1 MKFEKTSKIANYFLL
16 LALVTVGIVGGMA
29 YVTAKQSLEKAAFEK
44 LNVAANLKE
53 EEIDRWFEDLQQD
66 FLLTVEMPDIKA
78 NLALMLSSTDR
89 EKTQQAYASIAQ
101 HFTKFVQIKPKFD
114 EISIIDRDRQVIFST
129 NRHRQ
134 NRQQLFQQITYV
146 KPGQQANFTP
156 LFYLDPITKKPAM
169 TLAQAIVDRHGVE
182 QGKVLVQVNL
192 NRIDRIVGETSGL
205 GTSGQTYLVG
215 SLVGKKKHILANSAT
230 KNEFIGHQ
238 LDFDI
243 DRASGYELYRNS
255 EQIPVLGVYSWLK
268 RRQLGLLV
276 EMSQDE
282 AFLPARQLA
291 SAIISIGSLCVLG
304 LLVGVNWLSKQLSHS
319 RQQLEDYSH
328 QLEITAQKAETANH
342 AKSLFLANMSH
353 ELRTPLNAILG
364 FSQLMERDSNATEQQ
379 KEFLGII
386 NRSGEHLLNLIND
399 VLEMSKIEAG
409 KTTLNLESFDL
420 LLLLTTIQ
428 EMFQMRAVA
437 KQLNFRAIWS
447 EDLPRYIIGDRH
459 KLRQVLMNLLSN
471 AIKFTHMGEVTLKVW
486 SKPQS
491 SKQAKICFEVSDTGQ
506 GIAPQELEK
515 LFEPFVQTSSGIISE
530 GGTGLGLAI
539 SRQFVG
545 LMGGEIRVHSMLDL
559 GSTFYFNIETL
570 LGESSLSN
578 SNLHKPKIQK
588 IATNQPQYRILV
600 VDDKTANRRL
610 LLEILQAVGFT
621 PRSATNGREAISIWK
636 LWQPDLIWMDM
647 RMPLMDGYRATKY
660 IKSQENGT
668 KTKIIALTA
677 LAFEEQ
683 REKIFNAGCDD
694 FLSKPF
700 REERIFEMMAQHLGV
715 KYVYESDKL
724 AVVSGATFGKS
735 RLGKD
740 LSYLS
745 PEWLN
750 ELHQAAIA
758 VDGEKIEQLIEDLAP
773 RHDLLARSL
782 LDITRRY
789 DFDTIIELTKIDRH
803 NLTKVH
809 NI

>member
-44 LNVAANLKE
+44 LNVAATLKE

-66 FLLTVEMPDIKA
+66 FLLTVEMPDIKV

-182 QGKVLVQVNL
+182 LGTVLVQVNL

-215 SLVGKKKHILANSAT
+215 SLFGKKKHILANSAT

-545 LMGGEIRVHSMLDL
+545 LMGGEIQVHSMLDL

-758 VDGEKIEQLIEDLAP
+758 VDAEKIEQLIEDLAP